1 MYGSPT
7 QGSLTLVIV
16 GAIFCKVSIIGTSV
30 LNVITLIDNTF
41 ACSILFS
48 LVLFKS
54 FKIIYNNDLAV
65 TKTETNTVHAV
76 GDIIPASS
84 NVDFTCNPYCMH
96 IILFCNF

>member
-7 QGSLTLVIV
+7 QGSLALVIV

-54 FKIIYNNDLAV
+54 F
-65 TKTETNTVHAV
+65 
-76 GDIIPASS
+76 
-84 NVDFTCNPYCMH
+84 
-96 IILFCNF
+96 

>member
-16 GAIFCKVSIIGTSV
+16 GAIFCKVSIIVTSV

-54 FKIIYNNDLAV
+54 F
-65 TKTETNTVHAV
+65 
-76 GDIIPASS
+76 
-84 NVDFTCNPYCMH
+84 
-96 IILFCNF
+96 